1 MTWCLI
7 DPTTRIGILTSHH
20 DLRRLQRGSE
30 MRRRSFVVL
39 PSDMWSGFAQC
50 RSAIRSD
57 PELAGFSSALP
68 LSAPPPVPPS
78 TPSADLSVTDPG
90 LILVVVV
97 IPVVLVALIWLG
109 YIFWLIFHEGE
120 NIGSG
125 SPPPR
130 VNQAERP
137 SDRRQE
143 PPERPGSVG

>member
-1 MTWCLI
+1 
-7 DPTTRIGILTSHH
+7 
-20 DLRRLQRGSE
+20 
-30 MRRRSFVVL
+30 MRRRKITV
-39 PSDMWSGFAQC
+39 P
-50 RSAIRSD
+50 
-57 PELAGFSSALP
+57 LATLLWLGAAPSALA
-68 LSAPPPVPPS
+68 LSPS
-78 TPSADLSVTDPG
+78 TSPTATPSADLSATDPG

-130 VNQAERP
+130 VNQAKRP
-137 SDRRQE
+137 PDSRQE

>member
-1 MTWCLI
+1 MARHAASC
-7 DPTTRIGILTSHH
+7 
-20 DLRRLQRGSE
+20 RGGRHSTGKPGAS
-30 MRRRSFVVL
+30 RGYWSFVIALSLLV
-39 PSDMWSGFAQC
+39 
-50 RSAIRSD
+50 
-57 PELAGFSSALP
+57 AGFSSAAA
-68 LSAPPPVPPS
+68 LSPS
-78 TPSADLSVTDPG
+78 TSPTATPSADLSVTDPG

>member
-1 MTWCLI
+1 M
-7 DPTTRIGILTSHH
+7 PRRIL
-20 DLRRLQRGSE
+20 
-30 MRRRSFVVL
+30 VL
-39 PSDMWSGFAQC
+39 LFAGVLH
-50 RSAIRSD
+50 SIAA
-57 PELAGFSSALP
+57 PSALALA
-68 LSAPPPVPPS
+68 LSPS
-78 TPSADLSVTDPG
+78 TSPTATPSADLSVTDPG

-130 VNQAERP
+130 VNQAEQP
-137 SDRRQE
+137 PDRRQE

>member
-1 MTWCLI
+1 M
-7 DPTTRIGILTSHH
+7 P
-20 DLRRLQRGSE
+20 RRNL
-30 MRRRSFVVL
+30 VL
-39 PSDMWSGFAQC
+39 LFAGVLH
-50 RSAIRSD
+50 SIAA
-57 PELAGFSSALP
+57 PSALA
-68 LSAPPPVPPS
+68 LSPS
-78 TPSADLSVTDPG
+78 TSPTATPSADLSATDPG

-130 VNQAERP
+130 VNQAKQP
-137 SDRRQE
+137 PDSRQE